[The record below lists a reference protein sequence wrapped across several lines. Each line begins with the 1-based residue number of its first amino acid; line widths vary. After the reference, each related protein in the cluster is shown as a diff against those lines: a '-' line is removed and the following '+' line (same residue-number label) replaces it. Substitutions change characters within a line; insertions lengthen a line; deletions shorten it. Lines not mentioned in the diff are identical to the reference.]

1 MNYLQLCN
9 AVLREINEVEI
20 TNVTSTRGIQTSVA
34 DFINKAQRD
43 IINSEVEWPFTVVNQ
58 SFTTTAGT
66 SEYDRESD
74 AKTVDYDSF
83 TIQESADTAERKL
96 KYISFDEY
104 LEKRNEADTNPD
116 SSARAL
122 SEYVYTTPDNKIGL
136 SPVPDK
142 STYTV
147 RYYYYQTT
155 TDMAANTD
163 TPIIP
168 ERFHDVIVNRARYYA
183 HMLRSDVQFS
193 QLALRDYTDGLG
205 RMRVELIN
213 RKDYMRLSNARYF
226 TAESVCCEA
235 RRRTDARQGCV
246 HASSGCRNPVA
257 KLRAG
262 HQRWLPPHQ
271 RLHQVRLESGW
282 RLVGHHSRRTHLQRS
297 GYRRTGYGSIQGVR
311 QRLD

>member
-104 LEKRNEADTNPD
+104 LDRRNEADTNPNA
-116 SSARAL
+116 SARAL

-136 SPVPDK
+136 SPVPDA

-155 TDMAANTD
+155 SDMAANTD
-163 TPIIP
+163 TPTVP

-213 RKDYMRLSNARYF
+213 RKDYMRA
-226 TAESVCCEA
+226 V
-235 RRRTDARQGCV
+235 
-246 HASSGCRNPVA
+246 
-257 KLRAG
+257 
-262 HQRWLPPHQ
+262 
-271 RLHQVRLESGW
+271 
-282 RLVGHHSRRTHLQRS
+282 
-297 GYRRTGYGSIQGVR
+297 
-311 QRLD
+311 

>member
-66 SEYDRESD
+66 SEYSRESD

-104 LEKRNEADTNPD
+104 LERRNEADTNPNA
-116 SSARAL
+116 SARAL

-155 TDMAANTD
+155 SDMAANTD
-163 TPIIP
+163 NPTIP

-213 RKDYMRLSNARYF
+213 RKDYMRA
-226 TAESVCCEA
+226 V
-235 RRRTDARQGCV
+235 
-246 HASSGCRNPVA
+246 
-257 KLRAG
+257 
-262 HQRWLPPHQ
+262 
-271 RLHQVRLESGW
+271 
-282 RLVGHHSRRTHLQRS
+282 
-297 GYRRTGYGSIQGVR
+297 
-311 QRLD
+311 

>member
-1 MNYLQLCN
+1 MNYLELTN

-20 TNVTSTRGIQTSVA
+20 TNVSSTRGVQSSVK

-58 SFTTTAGT
+58 SFTTVAGT
-66 SEYDRESD
+66 AEYDRESN

-104 LEKRNEADTNPD
+104 LERRNEADTNPNA
-116 SSARAL
+116 SARAL

-142 STYTV
+142 ATYTV

-155 TDMAANTD
+155 TDMTVNTD
-163 TPIIP
+163 TPTVT

-183 HMLRSDVQFS
+183 HMLRSDVQFA
-193 QLALRDYTDGLG
+193 QLALRDYTEGLS

-213 RKDYMRLSNARYF
+213 RKDYMRA
-226 TAESVCCEA
+226 V
-235 RRRTDARQGCV
+235 
-246 HASSGCRNPVA
+246 
-257 KLRAG
+257 
-262 HQRWLPPHQ
+262 
-271 RLHQVRLESGW
+271 
-282 RLVGHHSRRTHLQRS
+282 
-297 GYRRTGYGSIQGVR
+297 
-311 QRLD
+311 

>member
-1 MNYLQLCN
+1 MNYLELTN

-20 TNVTSTRGIQTSVA
+20 TNVSSTRGVQSSVK

-66 SEYDRESD
+66 AEYDRESD

-83 TIQESADTAERKL
+83 TIQESSDTSERKL

-104 LEKRNEADTNPD
+104 LERRNEADTNPNA
-116 SSARAL
+116 SARAL

-136 SPVPDK
+136 SPVPDVA
-142 STYTV
+142 TYTV

-163 TPIIP
+163 TPTVP

-183 HMLRSDVQFS
+183 HMLRSDVQFA
-193 QLALRDYTDGLG
+193 QLALRDYTEGLG

-213 RKDYMRLSNARYF
+213 RKDYMRA
-226 TAESVCCEA
+226 V
-235 RRRTDARQGCV
+235 
-246 HASSGCRNPVA
+246 
-257 KLRAG
+257 
-262 HQRWLPPHQ
+262 
-271 RLHQVRLESGW
+271 
-282 RLVGHHSRRTHLQRS
+282 
-297 GYRRTGYGSIQGVR
+297 
-311 QRLD
+311 

>member
-66 SEYDRESD
+66 SEYNRESD

-83 TIQESADTAERKL
+83 TIQESPDTSERKL

-104 LEKRNEADTNPD
+104 LERRNEADTNPD

-136 SPVPDK
+136 SPVPDA

-155 TDMAANTD
+155 SDMAANTD
-163 TPIIP
+163 TPTVP

-213 RKDYMRLSNARYF
+213 RKDYMRA
-226 TAESVCCEA
+226 V
-235 RRRTDARQGCV
+235 
-246 HASSGCRNPVA
+246 
-257 KLRAG
+257 
-262 HQRWLPPHQ
+262 
-271 RLHQVRLESGW
+271 
-282 RLVGHHSRRTHLQRS
+282 
-297 GYRRTGYGSIQGVR
+297 
-311 QRLD
+311 

>member
-58 SFTTTAGT
+58 SLTTVAGT
-66 SEYDRESD
+66 SEYNRESD

-104 LEKRNEADTNPD
+104 LERRNEADTNPD

-213 RKDYMRLSNARYF
+213 RKDYMRA
-226 TAESVCCEA
+226 V
-235 RRRTDARQGCV
+235 
-246 HASSGCRNPVA
+246 
-257 KLRAG
+257 
-262 HQRWLPPHQ
+262 
-271 RLHQVRLESGW
+271 
-282 RLVGHHSRRTHLQRS
+282 
-297 GYRRTGYGSIQGVR
+297 
-311 QRLD
+311 

>member
-66 SEYDRESD
+66 SEYSRESD

-104 LEKRNEADTNPD
+104 LERRNEADTNPNA
-116 SSARAL
+116 SARAL

-142 STYTV
+142 DTYTV

-155 TDMAANTD
+155 SDMAANTD
-163 TPIIP
+163 TPTVP

-213 RKDYMRLSNARYF
+213 RKDYMRA
-226 TAESVCCEA
+226 V
-235 RRRTDARQGCV
+235 
-246 HASSGCRNPVA
+246 
-257 KLRAG
+257 
-262 HQRWLPPHQ
+262 
-271 RLHQVRLESGW
+271 
-282 RLVGHHSRRTHLQRS
+282 
-297 GYRRTGYGSIQGVR
+297 
-311 QRLD
+311 

>member
-1 MNYLQLCN
+1 MNYLELTN

-20 TNVTSTRGIQTSVA
+20 TNVSSTRGVQSSVK

-66 SEYDRESD
+66 AEYNRESD

-83 TIQESADTAERKL
+83 TIQESSDTSERKL

-104 LEKRNEADTNPD
+104 LERRNEADTNPN

-142 STYTV
+142 DTYTV

-155 TDMAANTD
+155 SDMAANAD
-163 TPIIP
+163 TPTVP

-183 HMLRSDVQFS
+183 HMLRSDVQFA
-193 QLALRDYTDGLG
+193 QLALRDYTEGLS

-213 RKDYMRLSNARYF
+213 RKDYMRA
-226 TAESVCCEA
+226 V
-235 RRRTDARQGCV
+235 
-246 HASSGCRNPVA
+246 
-257 KLRAG
+257 
-262 HQRWLPPHQ
+262 
-271 RLHQVRLESGW
+271 
-282 RLVGHHSRRTHLQRS
+282 
-297 GYRRTGYGSIQGVR
+297 
-311 QRLD
+311 

>member
-66 SEYDRESD
+66 SEYSRESD

-104 LEKRNEADTNPD
+104 LERRNEADTNPNT
-116 SSARAL
+116 SARAL

-142 STYTV
+142 DTYTV

-155 TDMAANTD
+155 SDMAANTD
-163 TPIIP
+163 TPTVP

-213 RKDYMRLSNARYF
+213 RKDYMRA
-226 TAESVCCEA
+226 V
-235 RRRTDARQGCV
+235 
-246 HASSGCRNPVA
+246 
-257 KLRAG
+257 
-262 HQRWLPPHQ
+262 
-271 RLHQVRLESGW
+271 
-282 RLVGHHSRRTHLQRS
+282 
-297 GYRRTGYGSIQGVR
+297 
-311 QRLD
+311 